1 MFQGKVT
8 TNLMWIFL
16 IDYLS
21 TKLIYL
27 YLVSM
32 TRYHSGTLWWVCY
45 IAALITRLCSYN
57 EYKHT
62 SMENSNLFLTRMN
75 ETFAMGRLRTTLI
88 NHFCPYLS
96 CLLAERLNRK
106 QLLKMKI
113 FNCLK
118 KLALKLLQC
127 ENNFILY
134 RNQAISKSYLTPKFN
149 LLLKELM
156 DLFAWLFTVK
166 LF

>member
-1 MFQGKVT
+1 
-8 TNLMWIFL
+8 
-16 IDYLS
+16 
-21 TKLIYL
+21 
-27 YLVSM
+27 
-32 TRYHSGTLWWVCY
+32 
-45 IAALITRLCSYN
+45 
-57 EYKHT
+57 
-62 SMENSNLFLTRMN
+62 MENCNLFLTRMN

-134 RNQAISKSYLTPKFN
+134 RNQAISKSFLTPKIQPVIKRIN
-149 LLLKELM
+149 GLICMVVHGK
-156 DLFAWLFTVK
+156 TV
-166 LF
+166 LVNASR